1 MNRLKM
7 LEVSLDDSD
16 SDTEPQ
22 PKPQSQANTNPAIR
36 SISKG
41 NDKFESKTVM
51 KGMFAAEDDE
61 IDYQFIPV
69 VPAKQPPCERKR
81 SKPSMKIINEINYDS
96 FEADI

>member
-22 PKPQSQANTNPAIR
+22 PKPQTQANTNPAIR

-51 KGMFAAEDDE
+51 KGMFAA
-61 IDYQFIPV
+61 
-69 VPAKQPPCERKR
+69 
-81 SKPSMKIINEINYDS
+81 
-96 FEADI
+96 

>member
-1 MNRLKM
+1 M
-7 LEVSLDDSD
+7 LEISLDDSD

-22 PKPQSQANTNPAIR
+22 PKPQPQTNNNPVVLKM
-36 SISKG
+36 SKG

-69 VPAKQPPCERKR
+69 IPAKQPP
-81 SKPSMKIINEINYDS
+81 S
-96 FEADI
+96 